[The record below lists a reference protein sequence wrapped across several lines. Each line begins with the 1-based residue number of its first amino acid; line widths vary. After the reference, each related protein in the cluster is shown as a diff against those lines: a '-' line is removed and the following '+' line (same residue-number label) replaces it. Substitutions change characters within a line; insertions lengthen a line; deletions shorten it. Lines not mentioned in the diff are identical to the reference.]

1 MCSKFKLVDSYLLI
15 CRLTNDLSNDKL
27 YLSKDKFLGPVYS
40 HFAKSFSSLLLEK
53 SLNLTNSDDFI
64 FFSTKPTLV
73 PPLVPPTIG
82 NTSRYNVRNIND
94 LQTLHAN
101 TQCYFNSFSPSVIRD
116 WNELSQPIRNST
128 SLSSFYKVSY
138 RKQKF

>member
-64 FFSTKPTLV
+64 FFFNQATFST
-73 PPLVPPTIG
+73 
-82 NTSRYNVRNIND
+82 TSSTPYNRKYFEI
-94 LQTLHAN
+94 
-101 TQCYFNSFSPSVIRD
+101 QC
-116 WNELSQPIRNST
+116 
-128 SLSSFYKVSY
+128 
-138 RKQKF
+138 QKY